1 MNGTMASAMAE
12 VRDASDGAPI
22 AKDAIDPEL
31 VKLSRPRPK
40 IGVITAAGLVFLC
53 GYFLIKLQPDRRFA
67 GSGEAPARVTV
78 ADITS
83 GKVAADAYVKVDAA
97 ELVMSNAIRAS
108 TNPAGLGLRIAP
120 VRGTGDKLWIAMSGD
135 GWEQPAL
142 GAFTGRVRELGKLA
156 FAPALNEFA
165 KDHPRP
171 VFAAAPAVRAAFTT
185 GKLAAITG
193 DDIPLADS
201 SKVAF
206 DTTDPNSSVIVATF
220 NTRLKDKAAW
230 ETALAAAKIA
240 VTGSHD
246 PMQDTIRFDAT
257 GDPTHL
263 TAQLLE
269 AKLWAARVEPTLHH
283 YDTTW
288 GALKGSS
295 PAGFAIG
302 ATVVPDAQLDLI
314 GIYVAREIPA
324 GAYAL
329 ITDERPEEYWYVLP
343 ITIALAAIGLV
354 FAWALVRA
362 VKRDLLPTRA

>member
-12 VRDASDGAPI
+12 ARDASDGAPI

-53 GYFLIKLQPDRRFA
+53 GFFLIRLQPDRRFA
-67 GSGEAPARVTV
+67 GSGESPARVTV

-83 GKVAADAYVKVDAA
+83 GKVGADAYVKLDAA
-97 ELVMSNAIRAS
+97 ELVMSRAIRAS
-108 TNPAGLGLRIAP
+108 TNKAGLGLRVAP
-120 VRGTGDKLWIAMSGD
+120 VRGTGDKLWVAMSGD
-135 GWEQPAL
+135 GWEQPTL
-142 GAFTGRVRELGKLA
+142 GAFTGRVREFDKLA
-156 FAPALNEFA
+156 FAPALNDFA

-171 VFAAAPAVRAAFTT
+171 VFAAASAVRAAFPT
-185 GKLAAITG
+185 GKVTLITG
-193 DDIPLADS
+193 DSITVAKD
-201 SKVAF
+201 SKVSF
-206 DTTDPNSSVIVATF
+206 DTTDPNSSVIIATF
-220 NTRLKDKAAW
+220 NEHLKDKAAW
-230 ETALAAAKIA
+230 DKALAAANIA

-246 PMQDTIRFDAT
+246 PRQDTIQFDAT
-257 GDPTHL
+257 GDVAHV

-269 AKLWAARVEPTLHH
+269 AKLWAARVEPMTHH

-288 GALKGSS
+288 GALAGSS

-314 GIYVAREIPA
+314 GVYAAQEIPA

-329 ITDERPEEYWYVLP
+329 ITDEHPEEYWYVLP

>member
-12 VRDASDGAPI
+12 VSEGAPI

-53 GYFLIKLQPDRRFA
+53 GFFLIRLQPDRRFA
-67 GSGEAPARVTV
+67 GAGESPARVAV

-83 GKVAADAYVKVDAA
+83 GKVGPDAYVKLEAS
-97 ELVMSNAIRAS
+97 ELVMSHAIRAS
-108 TNPAGLGLRIAP
+108 TNKAGLGLRIAP
-120 VRGTGDKLWIAMSGD
+120 VRGTGEKLWIAMSGD
-135 GWEQPAL
+135 GWEQPTL
-142 GAFTGRVRELGKLA
+142 GAYTGRVRELSKLP
-156 FAPALNEFA
+156 FAPALNEYA
-165 KDHPRP
+165 QDHPRP
-171 VFAAAPAVRAAFTT
+171 VFAAASAVRAAFAT
-185 GKLAAITG
+185 GKLTAITG
-193 DDIPLADS
+193 DELAVNDTT
-201 SKVAF
+201 KVAF
-206 DTTDPNSSVIVATF
+206 DTTDPNSSIIVATF
-220 NTRLKDKAAW
+220 NARLKDKVAW
-230 ETALAAAKIA
+230 ERALAAAGIT

-257 GDPTHL
+257 GDPAHL

-269 AKLWAARVEPTLHH
+269 ATLWAARVEPTTHH
-283 YDTTW
+283 FDTTW
-288 GALKGSS
+288 GAVKTSS
-295 PAGFAIG
+295 PAGF
-302 ATVVPDAQLDLI
+302 VVGTTTIPDSQLDLI
-314 GIYVAREIPA
+314 GLYVTREIPA

-329 ITDERPEEYWYVLP
+329 ITDELPADYWYVLP

>member
-53 GYFLIKLQPDRRFA
+53 GLFLYKLQPDRRFA
-67 GSGEAPARVTV
+67 GAGDAPARVTV

-83 GKVAADAYVKVDAA
+83 GKVASDAYIKLDAA

-108 TNPAGLGLRIAP
+108 TNKAGLGLRIAP
-120 VRGTGDKLWIAMSGD
+120 VRGTNEKLWIAMSGD
-135 GWEQPAL
+135 GWEQPTL
-142 GAFTGRVRELGKLA
+142 GAYTGRLRDLDKLP
-156 FAPALNEFA
+156 FASALNDFA

-171 VFAAAPAVRAAFTT
+171 VFATASAVRGAFAT
-185 GKLAAITG
+185 GKLNAITG
-193 DDIPLADS
+193 DAITVADS
-201 SKVAF
+201 AKVAF

-220 NTRLKDKAAW
+220 NERLKDKAAW
-230 ETALAAAKIA
+230 EKELAAANIA

-257 GDPTHL
+257 GDAAHL

-269 AKLWAARVEPTLHH
+269 AKLWAARVEPSLHH

-302 ATVVPDAQLDLI
+302 ATVVPDAQLDLV
-314 GIYVAREIPA
+314 GIYVTREIPA

-329 ITDERPEEYWYVLP
+329 ITDEQPQEYWYVLP

>member
-53 GYFLIKLQPDRRFA
+53 GLFLYRLQPDRRFA
-67 GSGEAPARVTV
+67 GSGETPARVAV

-83 GKVAADAYVKVDAA
+83 GKVGADAYVKLEAA
-97 ELVMSNAIRAS
+97 ELVMSRAIRAS
-108 TNPAGLGLRIAP
+108 TNKAGLGLRVAP
-120 VRGTGDKLWIAMSGD
+120 VRGTGDKLWVAMSGD
-135 GWEQPAL
+135 GWEQPTL
-142 GAFTGRVRELGKLA
+142 GAFTGRLRELAKLP
-156 FAPALNEFA
+156 FASALNDYA
-165 KDHPRP
+165 KEHPRP
-171 VFAAAPAVRAAFTT
+171 MFAAASAVRAAFTT
-185 GKLAAITG
+185 DKLTAITG
-193 DDIPLADS
+193 DDVTL
-201 SKVAF
+201 SKDTKVSF

-220 NTRLKDKAAW
+220 NARLPNKAAW
-230 ETALAAAKIA
+230 QQALAAANIA

-257 GDPTHL
+257 GDAAHL

-269 AKLWAARVEPTLHH
+269 AKLWAARVEPTTHH

-288 GALKGSS
+288 SALKGSS

-314 GIYVAREIPA
+314 GVYVAQEIPS

-329 ITDERPEEYWYVLP
+329 ITDEHPEEYWYVLP

-354 FAWALVRA
+354 FGWALVRA